1 MNRCALN
8 LNDQSRPDR
17 RAALAGRVEAA
28 SGQPA
33 ANCTTQI
40 VSVRVAALHF
50 GLDEVTIRR
59 NMRDGCPGC
68 RIGRRG
74 PGNGGLVDLQQ
85 MAIWLGRA
93 RVPVE
98 QTREDTMLK
107 IAQALLQSLTDD
119 HCDVSAGVNRAD
131 AAAVL
136 IAFWAS
142 FCTTIGKS
150 YRSDQ
155 CPEPI
160 RTLMSEL

>member
-1 MNRCALN
+1 MNRRGLV
-8 LNDQSRPDR
+8 LTQSRSDQP
-17 RAALAGRVEAA
+17 AALAVGVKSSFA
-28 SGQPA
+28 QPA
-33 ANCTTQI
+33 SNGTPQI

-50 GLDEVTIRR
+50 DLDEVTIRR
-59 NMRDGCPGC
+59 NMREGCPGC

-74 PGNGGLVDLQQ
+74 SGNGGLVDLQQ

-93 RVPVE
+93 SVPVE

-107 IAQALLQSLTDD
+107 IAHALLRSLTDD

-136 IAFWAS
+136 IAFWGS
-142 FCTTIGKS
+142 FCTIMGKS
-150 YRSDQ
+150 YRCDQ